1 MDEHADDA
9 DEPRRRKVPNRAGR
23 SPSPDPPPRAQR
35 SRYFPA
41 NTINVT
47 SSTSTHG
54 NGASSSGKVTLR
66 GPGTADAMKEFAR
79 TVGLSPPCAPP
90 IEIPDSDE
98 EDDLYAPPRPTRS
111 SAATQ
116 PTPTQD
122 KQKQKSTQKK
132 PIALAAEPSSDDFG
146 FGSEFEMDASFFE
159 EINRAEEEALK
170 RDRDNATAV
179 GSTQTQTQTRT
190 QVQSQTLTRTHVKTE
205 VQSQA
210 TTSTLVNTSAVAP
223 TACGSSTV
231 RNTPVPSSR
240 ATSMPGPSS
249 SGQKGQVGA
258 NNMDVIDIDDD
269 EDEDGEKENVPIP
282 TRHVRRRIAAA
293 RRMEESEVIELSD

>member
-223 TACGSSTV
+223 TARGSSTV

-269 EDEDGEKENVPIP
+269 EDGEKENVPIP